1 MIDLNT
7 GVKFLENSRIRHHVV
22 VRCQIHNHTF
32 TLCWLQ
38 TTEEGGLATSTST
51 GGYLEISTRYI
62 CLATGILGG
71 QAACRQSPVVVLLS
85 NVRNVMSNVRAIYI
99 FFSISVIKVRPRPM
113 PVTVCQMCWI
123 MLIPDS
129 FAATCPAP
137 PSPSTLAGP

>member
-7 GVKFLENSRIRHHVV
+7 GVKFLENSRIRRVV

-38 TTEEGGLATSTST
+38 TTEEGGLATSTT
-51 GGYLEISTRYI
+51 TTGRGGYLEISTR
-62 CLATGILGG
+62 CTRLVRQLADNP
-71 QAACRQSPVVVLLS
+71 QLL
-85 NVRNVMSNVRAIYI
+85 NVRSVRAIDH
-99 FFSISVIKVRPRPM
+99 FFQFPSLQAKVRPRPM
-113 PVTVCQMCWI
+113 PVTVCQMCLI

-137 PSPSTLAGP
+137 PSPSALAGALMVL